1 MDVKEILLQFFR
13 KRKREELVGM
23 RYFVRSN
30 KAHICRVDAEQEL
43 DCIRKKLGTGY
54 QFTIEEVWF
63 GKYDENKRRVTI

>member
-43 DCIRKKLGTGY
+43 DCIRKKIRDRIPIYNRGSM
-54 QFTIEEVWF
+54 VW
-63 GKYDENKRRVTI
+63 KI